1 MKILVIGG
9 AGYIGTSLIEVLSA
23 SNDVK
28 GVVIYDNMSRGNYN
42 VFLGE
47 KFKNSDRIEF
57 VEGDILDTRSLKKAM
72 KGVDIVYH
80 LAARVTTPYA
90 NLDPHIYEQVNH
102 WGTAEVVSAVEESE
116 VKQLI
121 YLSST
126 SVYGASGKMANEET
140 PLNPK
145 TFYGTSKLR
154 AEQHVNRL
162 VDKGRA
168 IIIRAGNVYGY
179 SQSMR
184 FDAVINRFAFEANY
198 VNRISIQGSGKQS
211 RAFVHIKAITKV
223 LSDLAFAKV
232 PMAIYNLA
240 LTNYSVLDIVDVFKA
255 LKPELEFIF
264 VDQHMEL
271 RNFELD
277 TNLKLANHL
286 ELPKVENLKDELE
299 EFLGEFS
306 F

>member
-1 MKILVIGG
+1 MNILVIGG
-9 AGYIGTSLIEVLSA
+9 AGYLGTSLIESLAESD
-23 SNDVK
+23 DVEK
-28 GVVIYDNMSRGNYN
+28 IILYDNMSRGNYN
-42 VFLGE
+42 VFLGK
-47 KFKNSDRIEF
+47 KFKNHNRIEF
-57 VEGDILDTRSLKKAM
+57 VNGDILDTRSLKKAM

-116 VKQLI
+116 VKQFV

-126 SVYGASGKMANEET
+126 SVYGASDNRANEET

-154 AEQHVNRL
+154 AEQHVKRL

-168 IIIRAGNVYGY
+168 VIIRAGNVYGY

-198 VNRISIQGSGKQS
+198 LNRISIQGSGKQS

-223 LSDLAFAKV
+223 LKDLPKADV
-232 PMAIYNLA
+232 PSGIYNLA
-240 LTNYSVLDIVDVFKA
+240 LSNYSVLDLVDVFKE
-255 LKPELEFIF
+255 LRPNLEFIF
-264 VDQHMEL
+264 VDQHQEL

-277 TNLKLANHL
+277 MNLKLANYMQ
-286 ELPKVENLKDELE
+286 LPKVGNLKDELE
-299 EFLGEFS
+299 EFLAEFS

>member
-1 MKILVIGG
+1 MNILVIGG
-9 AGYIGTSLIEVLSA
+9 AGYIGTSLIEQLTLSLE
-23 SNDVK
+23 VK
-28 GVVIYDNMSRGNYN
+28 KITIYDNLSRGNYN

-47 KFKNSDRIEF
+47 KFRNSSRIAF
-57 VEGDILDTRSLKKAM
+57 VQGDILDTRSLKKAM
-72 KGVDIVYH
+72 KGVDVVYH
-80 LAARVTTPYA
+80 LAARVTTPFA

-102 WGTAEVVSAVEESE
+102 WGTAEVVSAIEESD

-126 SVYGASGKMANEET
+126 SVYGASNKMANEDT

-154 AEQHVNRL
+154 AEQHVQRL
-162 VDKGRA
+162 LQKGRA
-168 IIIRAGNVYGY
+168 LIIRAGNVYGY

-223 LSDLAFAKV
+223 LADLSVAKL
-232 PMAIYNLA
+232 PAATYNLA
-240 LTNYSVLDIVDVFKA
+240 LSNYSVLDIVDVFKVI
-255 LKPELEFIF
+255 KPELEFIF
-264 VDQHMEL
+264 VDQHQEL
-271 RNFELD
+271 RNFELN
-277 TNLKLANHL
+277 TNLKLANYL
-286 ELPKVENLKDELE
+286 ELPKVETLTDELR
-299 EFLGEFS
+299 EFLGKFS

>member
-1 MKILVIGG
+1 MDILVIGG
-9 AGYIGTSLIEVLSA
+9 AGYLGTSLIESLAESD
-23 SNDVK
+23 DVEK
-28 GVVIYDNMSRGNYN
+28 IILYDNMSRGNYN
-42 VFLGE
+42 VFLGK
-47 KFKNSDRIEF
+47 KFKNHNRIEF
-57 VEGDILDTRSLKKAM
+57 VNGDILDTRSLKKAM

-116 VKQLI
+116 VKQFV

-126 SVYGASGKMANEET
+126 SVYGASDNRANEET

-154 AEQHVNRL
+154 AEQHVKRL

-168 IIIRAGNVYGY
+168 VIIRAGNVYGY

-198 VNRISIQGSGKQS
+198 LNRISIQGSGKQS

-223 LSDLAFAKV
+223 LKDLPKADV
-232 PMAIYNLA
+232 PSGIYNLA
-240 LTNYSVLDIVDVFKA
+240 LSNYSVLDLVDVFKE
-255 LKPELEFIF
+255 LRPNLEFIF
-264 VDQHMEL
+264 VDQHQEL

-277 TNLKLANHL
+277 MNLKLANYMQ
-286 ELPKVENLKDELE
+286 LPKVGNLKDELE
-299 EFLGEFS
+299 EFLAEFS

>member
-1 MKILVIGG
+1 MNILVIGG
-9 AGYIGTSLIEVLSA
+9 AGYIGTSLIEELATIS
-23 SNDVK
+23 
-28 GVVIYDNMSRGNYN
+28 GVSKIVVYDNLSRGNYN
-42 VFLGE
+42 LFLGE
-47 KFKNSDRIEF
+47 KLSLDGKISF
-57 VEGDILDTRSLKKAM
+57 VQGDILDTRSLKKAM
-72 KGVDIVYH
+72 RGVDIVYH

-90 NLDPHIYEQVNH
+90 NLDPHVYEQVNH
-102 WGTAEVVSAVEESE
+102 WGTAEVVAAVEESE

-126 SVYGASGKMANEET
+126 SVYGASNNKANENT

-162 VDKGRA
+162 VEKGKA
-168 IIIRAGNVYGY
+168 VIIRAGNVYGF

-198 VNRISIQGSGKQS
+198 MNRISIQGSGKQS
-211 RAFVHIKAITKV
+211 RAFVHIDAITKV
-223 LSDLAFAKV
+223 LSELVFVKLPSDT
-232 PMAIYNLA
+232 YNLA
-240 LTNYSVLDIVDVFKA
+240 TSNYSVLDLVDVFKELIPA
-255 LKPELEFIF
+255 LEFIF
-264 VDQHMEL
+264 VDQHQEL

-277 TNLKLANHL
+277 TTLKIA
-286 ELPKVENLKDELE
+286 EFIEMPKTGNLKDELE
-299 EFLGEFS
+299 AFLGKFS